1 MRRKALLRWQ
11 LENLYY
17 RKAGKEQKMKKF
29 RIGIIGCGR
38 ISVVYRES
46 FKNISD
52 LVEVCFAVDKDL
64 SRAQSFTAEFEG
76 CQASNKLEDML
87 ASKPDVV
94 HVCTP
99 HFLHK
104 EHVIAS
110 LKAGCH
116 VLTEKPIALSLSDAQ
131 EMMDTAK
138 ACNRQLGV
146 IFQNRYIE
154 GVQEAKRLIQSGAFG
169 RICGAWSSLNWHRPS
184 SYYECDWKGSW
195 EKEGGGVVIDQAIHS
210 IDLVRYMMGC
220 EAKNIQG
227 HIARRILTNIEVED
241 EADAAITFENGAV
254 YAFSACNY
262 YIKNSPIRIEI
273 SGEKGRCLL
282 TESEMEIELEGQKPY
297 KVMPKTNSETGE
309 SYWGSYHTVQ
319 IRDFYEKLAQG
330 QPVSVDPRDA
340 TKTLELV
347 LGLYTSAKEHRKVE
361 F

>member
-1 MRRKALLRWQ
+1 
-11 LENLYY
+11 
-17 RKAGKEQKMKKF
+17 MKKF

-38 ISVVYRES
+38 ISVVYRQS

-52 LVEVCFAVDKDL
+52 FVEVCFAVDKDME
-64 SRAQSFTAEFEG
+64 RAKAFAKEFEG
-76 CQASNKLEDML
+76 CQASDKLEDML
-87 ASKPDVV
+87 AAKLDAV

-116 VLTEKPIALSLSDAQ
+116 VLTEKPIALSLADAQ

-138 ACNRQLGV
+138 ARDRQLGV

-154 GVQEAKRLIQSGAFG
+154 GVQEAKKLIEAGTFG
-169 RICGAWSSLNWHRPS
+169 KLLGAWSCLNWHRPP

-210 IDLVRYMMGC
+210 IDLVRYLMGC
-220 EAKNIQG
+220 EARSIQG

-282 TESEMEIELEGQKPY
+282 TETEMEIELEGQKPY
-297 KVMPKTNSETGE
+297 HVLPESISETGE

-319 IRDFYEKLAQG
+319 IRDFYERLALGEQ
-330 QPVSVDPRDA
+330 VSVEPADA
-340 TKTLELV
+340 AKTLELV
-347 LGLYTSAKEHRKVE
+347 LALYTSAKENRTVE